1 MPDKQPKR
9 PNDYAK
15 ALESWESEGG
25 APASDDRSR
34 KRKRPRDLNQIT
46 KAQAIGGNKLAKRS
60 KAETMSP
67 QSDLRVEVV
76 DDEIIVTLP
85 QSHYSATYYTPEKAP
100 KLLPKNLP
108 DRDDPR
114 APMSVSEFL
123 DKAWKLAKDKARE
136 LGWDWSE

>member
-1 MPDKQPKR
+1 LC
-9 PNDYAK
+9 K
-15 ALESWESEGG
+15 ASSSAG
-25 APASDDRSR
+25 AFPASEQVLRG
-34 KRKRPRDLNQIT
+34 LN
-46 KAQAIGGNKLAKRS
+46 AWFQAIGGNKLAKRS

-85 QSHYSATYYTPEKAP
+85 QSHYSATYYKPEKAP
-100 KLLPKNLP
+100 KLLAKNLP

-136 LGWDWSE
+136 LGWYWSE

>member
-1 MPDKQPKR
+1 MP
-9 PNDYAK
+9 
-15 ALESWESEGG
+15 G
-25 APASDDRSR
+25 SR
-34 KRKRPRDLNQIT
+34 LSAGISSARGT
-46 KAQAIGGNKLAKRS
+46 

-85 QSHYSATYYTPEKAP
+85 QSHYSATYYKPEKAP
-100 KLLPKNLP
+100 KLLAKNLP

-114 APMSVSEFL
+114 ATMSVSEFL
-123 DKAWKLAKDKARE
+123 DKAWKLAKNKARE